1 MRTITWDAPAATQGL
16 SELLL
21 GHLELV
27 SRFTQDDMNRYPV
40 NEKLI
45 AAFRS
50 FIAENRQFNLPE
62 DRLSSSLDYAR
73 ALIRREIMT
82 AAYGA
87 EAGEETFLSDD
98 PQLRRA
104 LEVLPEA
111 RQLAENSRHEQPRQ
125 Q

>member
-1 MRTITWDAPAATQGL
+1 VRQLVAGLIPGLRDYHIFSTQYK
-16 SELLL
+16 SEI
-21 GHLELV
+21 
-27 SRFTQDDMNRYPV
+27 TQDDMSRYPV
-40 NEKLI
+40 NDKVI
-45 AAFRS
+45 GAFRT
-50 FIAENRQFNLPE
+50 FIAENRQFNLPD
-62 DRLSSSLDYAR
+62 DRLNSNLDYAR
-73 ALIRREIMT
+73 TLIRREIMT

-104 LEVLPEA
+104 LDVLPEA